1 MPGEKILIVD
11 DDNQIT
17 TLIEFILKKEGYLT
31 VVAHSGEEGIRM
43 AHEENPD
50 LMILDLMMP
59 GVDGYQVCRTLRADE
74 KKQDLPILMLTALGM
89 GKDFEK
95 GLESGAS
102 WYITKPFESQHL
114 IKRIRYLLDMN
125 KKES

>member
-17 TLIEFILKKEGYLT
+17 TLIEFILKKEGYFT
-31 VVAHSGEEGIRM
+31 VVAHSGEDGIRM